1 MNGADRATFLNA
13 HRIDSTIVS
22 AVHAGKPGVF
32 AELHSTY
39 SRRLYKTIFAITKNR
54 EDAEDAL
61 QDTFLRAY
69 RALHTFEGRSTLY
82 SWLTRIAINSAL
94 MILRKRRARAEIS
107 LDPRPD
113 LTPGEV
119 SLEIMDSLP
128 DPEQVCAQSQRQTR
142 LQRAI
147 SNLDKN
153 LRGPIRMHINEEAS
167 IKEIGRAFGISEGA
181 VKARLHRARRRLHRD
196 CESKPSADVSRPCR
210 TNNRNA

>member
-1 MNGADRATFLNA
+1 MNGADRANVLNA
-13 HRIDSTIVS
+13 HRVESTILPAILS
-22 AVHAGKPGVF
+22 GKPGAF

-69 RALHTFEGRSTLY
+69 KALHTFEGRSTLY
-82 SWLTRIAINSAL
+82 SWLTRIAVNSAL

-107 LDPRPD
+107 LDPLPD

-119 SLEIMDSLP
+119 YFEMRDSLP
-128 DPEQVCAQSQRQTR
+128 NPEQVCDRSQRRSR

-153 LRGPIRMHINEEAS
+153 LRDPIRMHINEDAS
-167 IKEIGRAFGISEGA
+167 IRDIGRAFGISEGA
-181 VKARLHRARRRLHRD
+181 VKARLHRARRRLHNEW
-196 CESKPSADVSRPCR
+196 ESTPSTDVLHPCR
-210 TNNRNA
+210 TNHRSV